1 MIVLD
6 THAAILYAAD
16 LKLKSAAGTAIE
28 ESVAGSSIA
37 ISAISASE
45 IGMLVRKNR
54 LQFPQPNQDYVRA
67 LFALDGVVEEPITAE
82 IARLAA
88 VLPDFHAVLADRMI
102 VATAI
107 ARTASLI
114 TRDDSI
120 IRYLRRT
127 KATAVIPC

>member
-16 LKLKSAAGTAIE
+16 LKLKRAAGTAIE

-45 IGMLVRKNR
+45 IGMFVRKNR
-54 LQFPQPNQDYVRA
+54 LQLPQPSQDYVRA
-67 LFALDGVVEEPITAE
+67 LFAFDGVVEEPITAE

-88 VLPDFHAVLADRMI
+88 VLPGFHADLADRMI

-127 KATAVIPC
+127 KATAVIPS

>member
-16 LKLKSAAGTAIE
+16 LKLKRAAGTAIE

-37 ISAISASE
+37 ISAISAWA
-45 IGMLVRKNR
+45 IGMLVLKNR
-54 LQFPQPNQDYVRA
+54 LQLPQPNQDYVRA

-88 VLPDFHAVLADRMI
+88 VLPDFHADLADRMI

-127 KATAVIPC
+127 KATAVIPS

>member
-1 MIVLD
+1 VIVLD
-6 THAAILYAAD
+6 THAAILYAAGV
-16 LKLKSAAGTAIE
+16 KLKSSAGTAIE

-37 ISAISASE
+37 ISAISAWE

-88 VLPDFHAVLADRMI
+88 VLPDFHADLADRMI

>member
-1 MIVLD
+1 
-6 THAAILYAAD
+6 
-16 LKLKSAAGTAIE
+16 
-28 ESVAGSSIA
+28 
-37 ISAISASE
+37 
-45 IGMLVRKNR
+45 MLVRKNR
-54 LQFPQPNQDYVRA
+54 LQLPQPNQDYFRA
-67 LFALDGVVEEPITAE
+67 LFALDGVVEEPITTE
-82 IARLAA
+82 IASLAA

-127 KATAVIPC
+127 KATTVIPS

>member
-1 MIVLD
+1 LD

-37 ISAISASE
+37 ISAISAWE

-54 LQFPQPNQDYVRA
+54 LQLPQPNQDYVRA

-88 VLPDFHAVLADRMI
+88 VLPDFHADLADRMI

-114 TRDDSI
+114 TRDDRI

-127 KATAVIPC
+127 KATAVIPS

>member
-6 THAAILYAAD
+6 THAAIWYAAD
-16 LKLKSAAGTAIE
+16 LKLKRAAGTAIE

-37 ISAISASE
+37 ISAISVSE

-54 LQFPQPNQDYVRA
+54 LQIPQPSQDYVRA

-88 VLPDFHAVLADRMI
+88 VLPDFHADLADRMI

-127 KATAVIPC
+127 KATAVIPS

>member
-1 MIVLD
+1 MF
-6 THAAILYAAD
+6 
-16 LKLKSAAGTAIE
+16 
-28 ESVAGSSIA
+28 
-37 ISAISASE
+37 
-45 IGMLVRKNR
+45 VRKNR
-54 LQFPQPNQDYVRA
+54 LQLPQPSQDYVRA

-88 VLPDFHAVLADRMI
+88 VLPDFHADPADRVI

-127 KATAVIPC
+127 KATAVIPS

>member
-6 THAAILYAAD
+6 THAAILYAD
-16 LKLKSAAGTAIE
+16 LKLKSAAGTAID

-37 ISAISASE
+37 ISAISAWE

-54 LQFPQPNQDYVRA
+54 LQLPQPSQNYVRA
-67 LFALDGVVEEPITAE
+67 LFALDGVVEEPITTE

-127 KATAVIPC
+127 KATAVIPS